1 MSDATDPTRHPWD
14 LALLGQEPAADP
26 EPEPLS
32 AIERRYILR
41 VLRLCAGNKSR
52 ASRLLDIDRR
62 TLYRKLSQYAQEG

>member
-1 MSDATDPTRHPWD
+1 MIHDTPHPWD
-14 LALLGQEPAADP
+14 LALTRPEPPPDP
-26 EPEPLS
+26 EPEPLA

-62 TLYRKLSQYAQEG
+62 TLYRKLAEYAQEG